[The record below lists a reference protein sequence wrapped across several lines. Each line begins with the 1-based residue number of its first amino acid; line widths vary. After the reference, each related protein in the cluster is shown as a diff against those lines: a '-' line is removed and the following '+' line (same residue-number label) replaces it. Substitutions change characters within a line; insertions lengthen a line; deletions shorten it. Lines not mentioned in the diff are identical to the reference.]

1 MAWTAAP
8 ASPYMPAG
16 NQTLAAS
23 ASRRVPKP
31 AEYVARPAAS
41 EPATRGI
48 SVAIPVH
55 ELMAKSVAAD
65 VTTPCARQMLG
76 PTTPGTAKYVPIAVP
91 AEHAG
96 TSWSQRL

>member
-1 MAWTAAP
+1 M
-8 ASPYMPAG
+8 
-16 NQTLAAS
+16 
-23 ASRRVPKP
+23 
-31 AEYVARPAAS
+31 
-41 EPATRGI
+41 
-48 SVAIPVH
+48 PVH